1 MKENIQTIKLEGA
14 ETLLDDLERAIDEC
28 RQRAIRTLA
37 EVEGI
42 TIKEAT
48 QIADEISKNAP
59 ELILPNL
66 PFQIEEKAYQSLFN
80 NPQKC

>member
-14 ETLLDDLERAIDEC
+14 ETLLEDLERAIDEC

-42 TIKEAT
+42 TIEEAT

-59 ELILPNL
+59 DFDLILPNF
-66 PFQIEEKAYQSLFN
+66 PFKIEY
-80 NPQKC
+80 